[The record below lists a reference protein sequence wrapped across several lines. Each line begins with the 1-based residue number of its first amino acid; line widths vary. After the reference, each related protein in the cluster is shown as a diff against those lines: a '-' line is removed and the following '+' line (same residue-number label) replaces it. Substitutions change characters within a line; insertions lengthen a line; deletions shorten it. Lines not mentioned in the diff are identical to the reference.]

1 MSIAFI
7 SSAIKELESEREVA
21 KETLLS
27 LGFQEIILWE
37 DLPAQ
42 SHPPREV
49 FLREVDRSKI
59 FILILWQKYS
69 GKVIEE
75 IERARKRQIPILVFI
90 KNIKEDWGEKQDPKL
105 QNFIDSLT
113 HPSSWC
119 SWKSFRK
126 LSEFRLALIEAVM
139 SSLFERLETP
149 FLTHSRKDI
158 YEYVEKIA
166 SSARKRVILLARS
179 LILITGPR
187 PYLSD
192 TPIDYEK
199 STYVCLLKLF
209 QKAKG
214 GQIKFSSG
222 YLIPTTITELITYPK
237 LKDFAKKQLSKL
249 FDNSSSRKPQSL
261 FSLATTSTERDLF
274 FTFIVGDDQFA
285 TWFKDPFNPE
295 LDICI
300 SSKDRIVADALVH
313 IFEEHCKVK
322 PLKTLLGELQ
332 L

>member
-1 MSIAFI
+1 MSIVFI

-27 LGFQEIILWE
+27 LGFKEIILWE

-42 SHPPREV
+42 SRPPREV
-49 FLREVDRSKI
+49 YLGEVDHSKI
-59 FILILWQKYS
+59 FISILWQEYS
-69 GKVIEE
+69 SEVIRE
-75 IERARKRQIPILVFI
+75 IERAKKRKIPILVFI
-90 KNIKEDWGEKQDPKL
+90 KKIQEDWGEKRDPKL
-105 QNFIDSLT
+105 QKFIDSLT

-126 LSEFRLALIEAVM
+126 LSKFRLALTEAVM

-158 YEYVEKIA
+158 YEYVERIV

-179 LILITGPR
+179 LILILGPR

-199 STYVCLLKLF
+199 STYECLLNLF

-214 GQIKFSSG
+214 GHIKFSSG
-222 YLIPTTITELITYPK
+222 YLIPTTKAELITYPA
-237 LKDFAKKQLSKL
+237 LKDFVKKQLSKL
-249 FDNSSSRKPQSL
+249 FDNSFKKNPKSR
-261 FSLATTSTERDLF
+261 FSLATPSPERSLL
-274 FTFIVGDDQFA
+274 FTFIIGDDQFA
-285 TWFKDPFNPE
+285 IWFKDPSNPE

-300 SSKDRIVADALVH
+300 SSKNRMVADTLVH
-313 IFEEHCKVK
+313 IFEENCKVK
-322 PLKTLLGELQ
+322 TLETLLEELQ